1 MEIRVEQTQQLKINL
16 LLLKSFQMKPFFLL
30 LLLVIFHHGFAQKYS
45 CKTNEIKP
53 SEITEK
59 IPAHQLH
66 EDIDEFI
73 KILEEV
79 HVNPYMKIN
88 KDLFYQAAENLKKS
102 ISDSLN
108 RQQFYQVFT
117 PLVDLINDSHTGVK
131 FPSGI
136 WKHYQYEAD
145 GLFFPMLIRTTKD
158 KRIIVE
164 GDFSESNIPE
174 NTEILSINSMKAEA
188 IINTFLKYEHSPIET
203 SSIKRLERKFHD
215 FMWWILDFRGPYTV
229 ETEIGIFDVEGQTW
243 SKYYEN
249 SKRFKQSTSSIQK
262 KISLK
267 ELDAKT
273 CILKISSYSG
283 SEAEFKIQIEEQF
296 KTIQEKAY
304 ENLIIDV
311 RNNGGG
317 NDNNGRTVLD
327 YITDKPL
334 SEALASTFMMK
345 RSKRYEK
352 SQKCDAPW
360 IIRWMV
366 NLRTISWFDK
376 EYRKLLKALLKTPRG
391 ENAIAHLASMDS
403 TENAARSKNNIF
415 ELSLIEPTENPHRF
429 KGNVYALSNQNSY
442 SATTAFLGAIKDYGL
457 GTIIGTETGDCPTGF
472 GQNLYF
478 ELNNSRLRCHS
489 STTFMIRVSGNT
501 DMTHGVRP
509 DYYVEQSIEDTEK
522 NIDTILEKAKSLIE
536 K

>member
-1 MEIRVEQTQQLKINL
+1 MKPL
-16 LLLKSFQMKPFFLL
+16 LLLILLIAFQNC
-30 LLLVIFHHGFAQKYS
+30 FAQKYS

-73 KILEEV
+73 DILEEV
-79 HVNPYMKIN
+79 HVNPYMKIS
-88 KDLFYQAAENLKKS
+88 KDKFYQAVNRLKQS

-117 PLVDLINDSHTGVK
+117 PLVDLLNDSHTGVK
-131 FPSGI
+131 FPAGI
-136 WKHYQYEAD
+136 WKYYQYEAD
-145 GLFFPMLIRTTKD
+145 GLFFPMVIKTTRD
-158 KRIIVE
+158 KRIFIE
-164 GDFSESNIPE
+164 RDFSKSNIPD
-174 NTEILSINSMKAEA
+174 NAEILSINSIKSED

-203 SSIKRLERKFHD
+203 SSIKRLERKFQD

-229 ETEIGIFDVEGQTW
+229 ETDIGIFEVEGQTW

-249 SKRFKQSTSSIQK
+249 SKRFKQSTPSSQE
-262 KISLK
+262 KISLV
-267 ELDAKT
+267 EVDTET
-273 CILKISSYSG
+273 CILKITSYSG
-283 SEAEFKIQIEEQF
+283 SLSEFQIQIEEQF
-296 KTIQEKAY
+296 KRIQDKGY
-304 ENLIIDV
+304 KNLIIDV

-334 SEALASTFMMK
+334 SEALASTFMIK

-352 SQKCDAPW
+352 YQKCKAPW

-366 NLRTISWFDK
+366 NLRTVSWFNK

-391 ENAIAHLASMDS
+391 ENAIAQLPSIEP
-403 TENAARSKNNIF
+403 TENADRSKTNVF
-415 ELSLIEPTENPHRF
+415 ELSILEPTENPHRF
-429 KGNVYALSNQNSY
+429 KGNVYVLSNQNSY

-478 ELNNSRLRCHS
+478 ELNNSSLRCHS
-489 STTFMIRVSGNT
+489 STTFMIRVSGDT
-501 DMTHGVRP
+501 DMTHGVIP
-509 DYYVEQSIEDTEK
+509 DYYVEQTIGDTEK
-522 NIDTILEKAKSLIE
+522 DIDTILKKVLDLIE